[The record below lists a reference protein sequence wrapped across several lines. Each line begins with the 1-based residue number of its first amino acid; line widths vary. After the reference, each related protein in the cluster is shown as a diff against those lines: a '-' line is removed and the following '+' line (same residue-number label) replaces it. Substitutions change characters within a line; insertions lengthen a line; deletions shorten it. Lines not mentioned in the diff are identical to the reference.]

1 MRVTNP
7 IMEIDMPD
15 IDIIRVN
22 DMYYMVSTTMFVT
35 PGAPVLRSG
44 DLVHWEITSY
54 IFNVIEDNP
63 GYRLEEGKNAYG
75 QGQWATSLKY
85 YEGKFYACFA
95 CNDLQKTYIYSTDD
109 IEKTGWERITL
120 DGIYH
125 DMSFVFEDGHVYL
138 VYGNGEIRIVELES
152 DLSGIKRGG
161 VQRLLF
167 STPKEGI
174 GLRCEG
180 CRWIAKDNFH
190 YFFFIDWPTVGRKR
204 RRVICYRSAQLL
216 GDYECKV
223 LVDDDMGFFN
233 NGIAQGTLIDTKEG
247 EWYAMLFQDHG
258 AVGRIPYLMPVTW
271 EENWPVLAPGG
282 KIPRSFETFFEEYKA
297 DPLIISDSFSYEKD
311 CLKPQWEWNHNPVPG
326 GWSLTKRTG
335 YLRLFS
341 KVPAANLME
350 ARGTLTQKTESPYSS
365 FTIEIDASG
374 MKPQEFAGLT
384 AFQGTYGSV
393 GIRAQENGAFAVEVV
408 KGKLGQGETVENS
421 VPIKSDQCFLRIDFN
436 YYELKDR
443 AAFYWSYDG
452 EKWEMIGTQ
461 LQMKYTLDLFIG
473 YRIGIFCYGNKT
485 GGFADFRNF
494 IFQNKISGKGALSDS
509 ASGVK

>member
-152 DLSGIKRGG
+152 DLSGIKCGG

-233 NGIAQGTLIDTKEG
+233 NGIAQG
-247 EWYAMLFQDHG
+247 
-258 AVGRIPYLMPVTW
+258 
-271 EENWPVLAPGG
+271 
-282 KIPRSFETFFEEYKA
+282 SF
-297 DPLIISDSFSYEKD
+297 
-311 CLKPQWEWNHNPVPG
+311 
-326 GWSLTKRTG
+326 
-335 YLRLFS
+335 
-341 KVPAANLME
+341 
-350 ARGTLTQKTESPYSS
+350 
-365 FTIEIDASG
+365 
-374 MKPQEFAGLT
+374 
-384 AFQGTYGSV
+384 
-393 GIRAQENGAFAVEVV
+393 
-408 KGKLGQGETVENS
+408 
-421 VPIKSDQCFLRIDFN
+421 
-436 YYELKDR
+436 DR
-443 AAFYWSYDG
+443 
-452 EKWEMIGTQ
+452 
-461 LQMKYTLDLFIG
+461 
-473 YRIGIFCYGNKT
+473 
-485 GGFADFRNF
+485 
-494 IFQNKISGKGALSDS
+494 
-509 ASGVK
+509 